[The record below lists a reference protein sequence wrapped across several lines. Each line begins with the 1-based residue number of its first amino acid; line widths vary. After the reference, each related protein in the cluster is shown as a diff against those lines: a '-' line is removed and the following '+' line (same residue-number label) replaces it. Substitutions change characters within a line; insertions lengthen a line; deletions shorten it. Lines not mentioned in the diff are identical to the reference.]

1 MKKTKRM
8 SLKRAAAAF
17 LSAGMMLTMPMYT
30 APLQFT
36 AFADGE
42 AQYVQND
49 TMTYYKYDDHVEIYN
64 CSSNQ
69 TSFEIPETIEG
80 LPVTAIAMYGF
91 QCSKLETL
99 TVPDSITVIG
109 DYAFSMSSDLK
120 SVKLPDSLEVIGMHT
135 FEYCVKLDTV
145 EYPDKMIE
153 VRSKAFDSTPWLEA
167 LRKKDPLVIVG
178 GSLIDGRTA
187 EGAVEIPDS
196 VGYVA
201 SSAFAGIPNLES
213 CKVTSCVFPKT
224 VKVLKDNTFF
234 YAEDLTS
241 LDIRSVTEIGSM
253 ALCGCNKLTDLKL
266 SNKLTKIDS
275 YAFSDNT
282 STCTI
287 TFYGTEE
294 EWNKVEKPSDSE
306 FLKKAKIIFADAPE
320 EPEEV
325 IGDVNM
331 DGKFDT
337 NDIVLVQKWI
347 LAIPGTTMKNPKAA
361 DFTKDD
367 VIDIYDLGLMKHE
380 LLKKKS

>member
-8 SLKRAAAAF
+8 SLKRAAVAF
-17 LSAGMMLTMPMYT
+17 LSAGMMLTMPMYA
-30 APLQFT
+30 APLLFT

-42 AQYVQND
+42 AQYVQGD

-91 QCSKLETL
+91 QCS
-99 TVPDSITVIG
+99 
-109 DYAFSMSSDLK
+109 
-120 SVKLPDSLEVIGMHT
+120 
-135 FEYCVKLDTV
+135 
-145 EYPDKMIE
+145 
-153 VRSKAFDSTPWLEA
+153 
-167 LRKKDPLVIVG
+167 
-178 GSLIDGRTA
+178 
-187 EGAVEIPDS
+187 
-196 VGYVA
+196 
-201 SSAFAGIPNLES
+201 
-213 CKVTSCVFPKT
+213 
-224 VKVLKDNTFF
+224 NTFF
-234 YAEDLTS
+234 YAENLTS

-294 EWNKVEKPSDSE
+294 EWNKVGKPSDSE

-331 DGKFDT
+331 DGKFDA

-347 LAIPGTTMKNPKAA
+347 LTIPGTTMKDPKAA

-380 LLKKKS
+380 LLKKS